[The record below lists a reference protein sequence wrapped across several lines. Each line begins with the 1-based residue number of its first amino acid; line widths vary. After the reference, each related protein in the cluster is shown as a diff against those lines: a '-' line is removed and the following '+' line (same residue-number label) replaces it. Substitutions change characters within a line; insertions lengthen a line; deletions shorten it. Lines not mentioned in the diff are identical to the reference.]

1 MNEFNFNKCGWLIH
15 IQKKRY
21 LTVIQ
26 FFCEGL
32 FLTLGAT

>member
-15 IQKKRY
+15 IQKKKIFDSY
-21 LTVIQ
+21 TI
-26 FFCEGL
+26 FCEGL